1 MDKVAQLSPADR
13 RDLFEA
19 AAARR
24 GLHPAVVEKD
34 FWVCWSLRRL
44 FRIPGLAGHLV
55 FKGGTALAKVD
66 GLIERFSED
75 IDLVLDWELLGY
87 GDGGSDPWEPQ
98 ASNTKLDKLS
108 KEMNAHAGEYLANIL
123 CPLLNENMGDIPGL
137 RASVS
142 PHEELTINIH
152 YPEVFGLEA
161 LRPDVK
167 LEIGPL
173 ASRVPSRRAV
183 IRPYASE
190 EFPKV
195 FDDPDCHVTAIR
207 AERTFWEKATILH
220 GEAHRSAA
228 IPKGYSRHYYDL
240 FQMRVHPIGISA
252 MGDLA
257 LLTDVIRF
265 KQRFYRS
272 GRARYELAKPGSF
285 RLLPTEKGERELAVD
300 YRRMRPMFFSEPPS
314 WERVLEGLGQLEQA
328 INHLEPQS

>member
-1 MDKVAQLSPADR
+1 MDKVAKLSPANR

-19 AAARR
+19 AAAKR

-34 FWVCWSLRRL
+34 FWVCWSLKRL
-44 FRIPGLAGHLV
+44 FSLPGLAEHLV

-87 GDGGSDPWEPQ
+87 GGGGADPWEPQ

-108 KEMNAHAGEYLANIL
+108 KEINAHAGEYLEQTL

-142 PHEELTINIH
+142 PHEQLTINIH

-183 IRPYASE
+183 IRPYAAE

-207 AERTFWEKATILH
+207 GERTFWEKATILH
-220 GEAHRSAA
+220 REAHRVG
-228 IPKGYSRHYYDL
+228 ITPKRYSRHYYDL
-240 FQMRVHPIGISA
+240 FQMRSHPVAASA
-252 MGDLA
+252 IKDLD
-257 LLTDVIRF
+257 LLADVIRF

-272 GRARYELAKPGSF
+272 GWALYELAKPGSF
-285 RLLPTEKGERELAVD
+285 RLLPTEKGGRELAAD
-300 YRRMRPMFFSEPPS
+300 YRRMRPMFFSEPPP
-314 WERVLEGLGQLEQA
+314 WDRILKGLGQLELA
-328 INHLEPQS
+328 INQLEPQP